1 MKHANCYRCDSYKIS
16 ASERGT
22 WVCKTLAEYQMV
34 MQVEKKLV
42 PYVSRG
48 GILTPV
54 LYFLMYNL
62 KNRYHSTKSQS
73 NEFIFRE
80 ND

>member
-1 MKHANCYRCDSYKIS
+1 MPFATDVIHAKLVPRNGVLGYAKHLQNIKGLCRS
-16 ASERGT
+16 
-22 WVCKTLAEYQMV
+22 
-34 MQVEKKLV
+34 KKLV

-48 GILTPV
+48 GNLNPV
-54 LYFLMYNL
+54 LHFLMYNL